1 MRSQKGSADYYE
13 SKMVMNRIRAYGH
26 QTFNSTQQVELRAV
40 LVSRLFLNLLANQY
54 AIALG
59 LHKLPPIE

>member
-1 MRSQKGSADYYE
+1 
-13 SKMVMNRIRAYGH
+13 MVMNRIRAYGD

-54 AIALG
+54 AVALG
-59 LHKLPPIE
+59 LPKLPPIE